1 MTPTYLIEIRLA
13 RTRWRITETNYAVA
27 HKFGIKKNMERNPHI
42 TLYGPL
48 NLNEGV
54 SPGTLISI
62 IGRIARDY
70 DAIPFL
76 MDGLEKREGMHGSVI
91 AFPVT
96 PSEALVTLTK
106 KLAGELS
113 GISKSLNTWDAHPDK
128 KWFHVTV
135 ANLLDPGLASEI
147 YTSITSPATGLLRE
161 VPEQEGLIPRLR
173 AFLGLRTPKKKPVI
187 PRPLLLDD
195 TGLRITIMQG
205 RQILAE
211 YDLLEKSWIKKEE
224 IHSHDRWQATM
235 AAYRKWAG
243 FEPGVKTPENPDD
256 IFLIS
261 DLHLGH
267 ANIIHYCSRPFLFT
281 NAGEMDR
288 VLIRNW
294 NMAVSQGSRVFY
306 LGDLRYGHPGPPPS
320 HYLGQLNGNITF
332 IRGNHDD
339 RRLEAI
345 PSTTLEYEGRNFLL
359 IHDPADAPEDFDGWV
374 IHGHY
379 HNNDLRR
386 FPFIN
391 PEEKR
396 INVSAEVLGYTPVTI
411 REISRRLD
419 KIGQAESPVPVM
431 VRYPTG

>member
-27 HKFGIKKNMERNPHI
+27 KKFGIKKNMERNPHI

-54 SPGTLISI
+54 SQGTLLSI

-70 DAIPFL
+70 EPIPFL
-76 MDGLEKREGMHGSVI
+76 LDGIEKREGMHGSVI
-91 AFPVT
+91 AFPVI
-96 PSEALVTLTK
+96 PSEPLRTLT
-106 KLAGELS
+106 AGIASAVS
-113 GISKSLNTWDAHPDK
+113 GISESLNAWDAHPDK

-135 ANLLDPGLASEI
+135 ANLLDPNLAAEI
-147 YTSITSPATGLLRE
+147 HTSIASPSTGSLRQ
-161 VPEQEGLIPRLR
+161 VPETEGIIPRLR
-173 AFLGLRTPKKKPVI
+173 AFLGIRSQKKKPVV

-195 TGLRITIMQG
+195 TGLRITVLQG

-211 YDLLEKSWIKKEE
+211 YDLLAHAWIKNEA
-224 IHSHDRWQATM
+224 IHSHDRWQKTM

-243 FEPGVKTPENPDD
+243 FEPEATTPENPDGT
-256 IFLIS
+256 FLIS

-281 NAGEMDR
+281 DVGEMDR

-294 NMAVSQGSRVFY
+294 NAVISPASRVFY
-306 LGDLRYGHPGPPPS
+306 LGDLRYGHPAPPLT
-320 HYLGQLNGNITF
+320 HYRSQLNGDITF

-339 RRLEAI
+339 WGLGAI
-345 PSTTLEYEGRNFLL
+345 PSATLEYNSRKFLL
-359 IHDPADAPEDFDGWV
+359 LHDPGDIPEGYDGWV
-374 IHGHY
+374 IHGHH

-391 PEEKR
+391 PREKR
-396 INVSAEVLGYTPVTI
+396 INVSAEVLGYTPITI
-411 REISRRLD
+411 HEISNRLD
-419 KIGQAESPVPVM
+419 ELEKTGTTSPVLL
-431 VRYPTG
+431 RYPAT